1 MMGALMGDASGAI
14 LKLAKFM
21 ISDKVVEMSLAFPG
35 GGALRVS
42 PA

>member
-14 LKLAKFM
+14 LEFAKYM
-21 ISDKVVEMSLAFPG
+21 INDKIVELSLSFPG